1 MTWKPGESGNPSGM
15 PGRRPFQRAIEM
27 ECAMRDDNRLDPVP
41 KASARAIIRKV
52 WEKALEGDL
61 ASVIYLSERVEGKPK
76 AIIGGDSGDPI
87 HVQVSRGEEAAA
99 KITAALARIASA
111 ELIDAVAERV
121 EEDESGSGS

>member
-27 ECAMRDDNRLDPVP
+27 ECAMRDDDRLDPVP

-61 ASVIYLSERVEGKPK
+61 AAVTYLSERVEGKPK
-76 AIIGGDSGDPI
+76 TIIGGDADAPI
-87 HVQVSRGEEAAA
+87 SVMLSRGEDAS
-99 KITAALARIASA
+99 TRIASA
-111 ELIDAVAERV
+111 LTRIGSRIAEIDAVAV
-121 EEDESGSGS
+121 ATDDESK